1 MGEIG
6 PKELLLIAIVI
17 LLLFGTKRLPELMR
31 GLGKGVKTFN
41 DSKNSV
47 MDEMDSIKKP
57 LNVVKNPMGA
67 VKKEMMSSISTTK
80 TTKTS
85 SITDLESEPI
95 SPKKNV

>member
-17 LLLFGTKRLPELMR
+17 LLLFGTKKIPELMR

-47 MDEMDSIKKP
+47 MEEMDSIKKP

-67 VKKEMMSSISTTK
+67 AKKEMMSSL
-80 TTKTS
+80 TS
-85 SITDLESEPI
+85 KPKSITDLDHEPVSE
-95 SPKKNV
+95 KKS

>member
-17 LLLFGTKRLPELMR
+17 LLLFGTKKLPELMK

-47 MDEMDSIKKP
+47 MDEMDNIKKP
-57 LNVVKNPMGA
+57 MNVVRNPMGA
-67 VKKEMMSSISTTK
+67 AKKEVMSSLSSK
-80 TTKTS
+80 PK
-85 SITDLESEPI
+85 SITDLDHEPVDR
-95 SPKKNV
+95 K